1 MVPSTRLVEYTK
13 ILGSVHVRRLVHYQK
28 KMVTLVKQKY
38 ITKKNGSFW
47 YSMDTL
53 PKILVTFG
61 KARIHYQT
69 LMVTFGN
76 AQIHYQKIP
85 VHYQTRPCNIP
96 FPYFM
101 ELEIAVS
108 VMNCFL
114 GASSLRI
121 EHRF

>member
-13 ILGSVHVRRLVHYQK
+13 ILGSVHVRRLVHYKK

-76 AQIHYQKIP
+76 AQIHYQKKW
-85 VHYQTRPCNIP
+85 
-96 FPYFM
+96 
-101 ELEIAVS
+101 
-108 VMNCFL
+108 
-114 GASSLRI
+114 
-121 EHRF
+121 